1 MSLSPKSSIDLS
13 GWTEITCWQAEI
25 VRRLDLQPA
34 SSYTDV
40 DKPDVFTEW
49 WSAPSPRMAREV
61 PVLREYRDRD
71 GCRHYLANEPR
82 ASAIEDAT
90 ITHPA
95 PDAPTRE
102 VRASDQRTTE
112 GA

>member
-1 MSLSPKSSIDLS
+1 MMLRPKGSHDLT

-25 VRRLDLQPA
+25 VRRLDLSVA

-49 WSAPSPRMAREV
+49 WTGRDKRLAREV

-71 GCRHYLANEPR
+71 GCRHYLANEPSK
-82 ASAIEDAT
+82 SAEED
-90 ITHPA
+90 
-95 PDAPTRE
+95 E
-102 VRASDQRTTE
+102 S
-112 GA
+112 